1 MIELL
6 MLVKVSVIIAA
17 AALALAA
24 VSRTTSAASRH
35 LLCTLAIA
43 GLLALPLLS
52 FLLPVWSP
60 VQWPVSSTSGDGL
73 RVDDQPEEFAVTG
86 PPDRR
91 RAEGASASL
100 AEALAEAEGGHYDGL
115 ANPVMG
121 PPERGHYVL
130 LSRSLL
136 LVVYAVGVVLLTVR
150 LLVDRFM
157 VRRLVHDATEVIH
170 PDWLTLFSE
179 CASEIGV
186 RGHPRLLSSKDR
198 ATPMAVGIRRPAI
211 VVPSAADAWP
221 LEMRRAV
228 LLHELAHIARRDCL
242 TQTAAA
248 LACALYWVHPGTW
261 WLARRLRIERELACD
276 DLVLSAGTDAYDYA
290 GHLLELA
297 YTRPGPAMPALAV
310 GMAEPRQLEA
320 RMLALL
326 DRARNRALPTRL
338 GRIAAIAIF
347 AAAMVPIAAA
357 SVVAGQPADGM
368 RQTDQSRH
376 DLRSASLEGIA
387 RRWLSVDYWRH
398 TATDQLSRLA
408 NEWSYLSEMRQL
420 GYSAADVNV
429 LFRLRQRGVTPTFV
443 RSLAAEG
450 LSGLSTDDL
459 LTAANHGI
467 SAAYVRDLK
476 ELGYHPLDIE
486 ALTRLRSHGIDGE
499 FIRELGAVGFTKL
512 SMDDLVRSRSHGIS
526 PEYISELSSLG
537 YQRLSLDDL
546 ILLRSHG
553 AAEDLIRSANERA
566 GTRLS
571 VDQLAVLASHGWK
584 Q

>member
-1 MIELL
+1 M
-6 MLVKVSVIIAA
+6 
-17 AALALAA
+17 
-24 VSRTTSAASRH
+24 
-35 LLCTLAIA
+35 
-43 GLLALPLLS
+43 
-52 FLLPVWSP
+52 PV
-60 VQWPVSSTSGDGL
+60 
-73 RVDDQPEEFAVTG
+73 
-86 PPDRR
+86 
-91 RAEGASASL
+91 
-100 AEALAEAEGGHYDGL
+100 
-115 ANPVMG
+115 
-121 PPERGHYVL
+121 
-130 LSRSLL
+130 
-136 LVVYAVGVVLLTVR
+136 
-150 LLVDRFM
+150 
-157 VRRLVHDATEVIH
+157 
-170 PDWLTLFSE
+170 
-179 CASEIGV
+179 
-186 RGHPRLLSSKDR
+186 
-198 ATPMAVGIRRPAI
+198 
-211 VVPSAADAWP
+211 
-221 LEMRRAV
+221 
-228 LLHELAHIARRDCL
+228 
-242 TQTAAA
+242 
-248 LACALYWVHPGTW
+248 
-261 WLARRLRIERELACD
+261 
-276 DLVLSAGTDAYDYA
+276 
-290 GHLLELA
+290 
-297 YTRPGPAMPALAV
+297 LAV

-320 RMLALL
+320 RMLAVL
-326 DRARNRALPTRL
+326 DRARNRALPTRR

-368 RQTDQSRH
+368 GQTDTSRY
-376 DLRSASLEGIA
+376 DSLEGIA

-408 NEWSYLSEMRQL
+408 NQWSYLSEMRQL

-429 LFRLRQRGVTPTFV
+429 LFRLRQHGVTPTFV

-486 ALTRLRSHGIDGE
+486 ALTRLRSHGIDGA

>member
-1 MIELL
+1 
-6 MLVKVSVIIAA
+6 
-17 AALALAA
+17 
-24 VSRTTSAASRH
+24 
-35 LLCTLAIA
+35 
-43 GLLALPLLS
+43 
-52 FLLPVWSP
+52 
-60 VQWPVSSTSGDGL
+60 
-73 RVDDQPEEFAVTG
+73 
-86 PPDRR
+86 
-91 RAEGASASL
+91 
-100 AEALAEAEGGHYDGL
+100 
-115 ANPVMG
+115 
-121 PPERGHYVL
+121 
-130 LSRSLL
+130 
-136 LVVYAVGVVLLTVR
+136 
-150 LLVDRFM
+150 
-157 VRRLVHDATEVIH
+157 
-170 PDWLTLFSE
+170 
-179 CASEIGV
+179 
-186 RGHPRLLSSKDR
+186 
-198 ATPMAVGIRRPAI
+198 
-211 VVPSAADAWP
+211 
-221 LEMRRAV
+221 
-228 LLHELAHIARRDCL
+228 
-242 TQTAAA
+242 
-248 LACALYWVHPGTW
+248 
-261 WLARRLRIERELACD
+261 
-276 DLVLSAGTDAYDYA
+276 
-290 GHLLELA
+290 
-297 YTRPGPAMPALAV
+297 MPALAV

-338 GRIAAIAIF
+338 GRIAGIAIF

-376 DLRSASLEGIA
+376 DLRSASLEGIV

-546 ILLRSHG
+546 ILLQSHG